1 LRNVLDSTT
10 IRRDVLIHGQL
21 SPRKDPITDDV
32 FSVYPSSSIAPT
44 VMLGVLLL
52 SACQPLTPDAHS
64 AGSRTDAAA
73 GASATA
79 TAEPAGEALATEVA
93 TGGLAPAGLAIPALG
108 LEIPVVPMAWEAVE
122 LDGQHT
128 TQWVLPEDAAGWA
141 LNSAGAG
148 EAGNVVIAGYQA
160 RGDAVFAALA
170 LGEVEP
176 GQDILI
182 TDEAGAEFI
191 YRVVE
196 LSEPLPLLGATEEEQ
211 AQANVYIA
219 PTADAAPD
227 VGDRL
232 ACRHNDPPYLRC
244 SGAGRGCAVIQADHR

>member
-1 LRNVLDSTT
+1 MDSFHLER
-10 IRRDVLIHGQL
+10 IQRLMACFRLARL
-21 SPRKDPITDDV
+21 
-32 FSVYPSSSIAPT
+32 SIAPI
-44 VMLGVLLL
+44 VMLGVLFI
-52 SACQPLTPDAHS
+52 SACQPLTPTPTAQE
-64 AGSRTDAAA
+64 AETDAAA

-79 TAEPAGEALATEVA
+79 TAEPAGEALATEAA

-122 LDGQHT
+122 LDGQRT

-170 LGEVEP
+170 LGEVEL
-176 GQDILI
+176 GQDIVV

-191 YRVVE
+191 YRVVKV
-196 LSEPLPLLGATEEEQ
+196 SEPLPVLGAADDER
-211 AQANVYIA
+211 AQAAAYVS
-219 PTADAAPD
+219 PTTDARLTLVTGWPSATTTHRIFVVAELAAAAP
-227 VGDRL
+227 
-232 ACRHNDPPYLRC
+232 
-244 SGAGRGCAVIQADHR
+244 